1 MPNLAFP
8 NICWLSCIATPLSLG
23 VIVIEAQLSW
33 APDISIKCD
42 AKRPSSQRFFLQPK
56 LGEHQNPHICPVN
69 VNLGDQQETTRASI
83 QTLKV
88 PYKSC
93 GLQCINRKTQQPT
106 IFHCSARVTLKVH
119 VLHSLLLQPQ
129 NLWYHLSKYD
139 LICQHNMYLCVK
151 LQKPFANVM
160 KFQKV
165 SAGNSKFLSP

>member
-33 APDISIKCD
+33 APGISIKCD

-93 GLQCINRKTQQPT
+93 GLQCIKKILSSPQYFTAAQEWPLRSMSS
-106 IFHCSARVTLKVH
+106 I
-119 VLHSLLLQPQ
+119 QPQ
-129 NLWYHLSKYD
+129 NLWYNLSKYD

-160 KFQKV
+160 RFRKV
-165 SAGNSKFLSP
+165 SAGNSKFLA